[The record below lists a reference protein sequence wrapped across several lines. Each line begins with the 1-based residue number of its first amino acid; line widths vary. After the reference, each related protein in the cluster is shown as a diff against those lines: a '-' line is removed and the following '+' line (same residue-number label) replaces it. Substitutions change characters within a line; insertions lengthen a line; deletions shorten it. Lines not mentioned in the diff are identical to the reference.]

1 MNGELSDVLEGEE
14 ELLVTTV
21 YPEAGSSRRRVS
33 GVDAVSCPSRPG
45 AGAGLDEPGRAACEL
60 SFRRES
66 QSDGLT
72 SAGAVYLPDFG
83 TSKAARGV
91 PRGKAVAMSY
101 PPGPYEGSPEW
112 QGQQPPWQGQPQPPW
127 QGQQPAGWQG
137 QPQAPQP
144 GWPGQSEPDSHLVWA
159 ILCTVLCCLPLGI
172 VSIVSSTKV
181 SGLWAQGRYAEA
193 QSAADS
199 AKKWAII
206 GAVVGAVSYV
216 IGVVLWFAFVAAVVS
231 TIPSITPT
239 TYSY

>member
-1 MNGELSDVLEGEE
+1 
-14 ELLVTTV
+14 
-21 YPEAGSSRRRVS
+21 
-33 GVDAVSCPSRPG
+33 
-45 AGAGLDEPGRAACEL
+45 
-60 SFRRES
+60 
-66 QSDGLT
+66 
-72 SAGAVYLPDFG
+72 
-83 TSKAARGV
+83 
-91 PRGKAVAMSY
+91 MSY

-112 QGQQPPWQGQPQPPW
+112 QGQQPPWQGQQPPGW

-137 QPQAPQP
+137 QPQAPAP
-144 GWPGQSEPDSHLVWA
+144 GWGQSEPDSHLVWA

-172 VSIVSSTKV
+172 VSIVYSTKV

-193 QSAADS
+193 QSASDS

-231 TIPSITPT
+231 TIPSITTT